1 MTCTIVAFCTWYDN
15 KQHTEML
22 GGEEQIMQTIQTFKI
37 SDVNVEIQGM
47 HIQIV
52 GEIQFNDVHV
62 YNWIAKV
69 VFFEKVSR

>member
-1 MTCTIVAFCTWYDN
+1 MQLLHFVHGMITNSIQRRQVEKN
-15 KQHTEML
+15 KSCKL
-22 GGEEQIMQTIQTFKI
+22 FKHLR
-37 SDVNVEIQGM
+37 SVDVNVEIQGM

>member
-1 MTCTIVAFCTWYDN
+1 MEKN
-15 KQHTEML
+15 KSCKL
-22 GGEEQIMQTIQTFKI
+22 FKHLR
-37 SDVNVEIQGM
+37 SVDVNVEIQGM